1 MENSNKGFNS
11 FSHKA
16 DSDKEN
22 SVLLQTNEKT
32 NEQSPPKIPLKLLFH
47 LLPSKRIKECN
58 LIIILPRLILINL

>member
-1 MENSNKGFNS
+1 MASSNKGFNS

-32 NEQSPPKIPLKLLFH
+32 NEQSPPPPPQTTVPPASEQKDKGVQPDHNTPKTNH
-47 LLPSKRIKECN
+47 N
-58 LIIILPRLILINL
+58 

>member
-1 MENSNKGFNS
+1 MANSKKGFNS

-32 NEQSPPKIPLKLLFH
+32 NEQSPQKIPPQTTVPPASEQKDKGVQPDH
-47 LLPSKRIKECN
+47 NTPKTN
-58 LIIILPRLILINL
+58 PN